1 MALHLFPWTGRQ
13 VHVGSMTRHLYVR
26 RDHERERPGAGRKST
41 QTQAGEGDTDSEV
54 CGFCSGEP
62 AAPVL
67 SPRLGTC
74 RHRHGRMHGD
84 QMEPQL
90 LALLFLPSPP
100 RGHISACTSELAFPI
115 HAMACLHGTAGLRPP
130 ELLLLLRRPSKN
142 KGMQHDGG
150 TERGIK
156 SGAPELVRETPR
168 QGYIPSS
175 IWPASFP
182 FLGDLGVFAAHD
194 GETDPLGQSAGATT
208 EPSRSVPRKREK
220 ERKTDCIL

>member
-84 QMEPQL
+84 QMEQQP
-90 LALLFLPSPP
+90 LALLFPSFTPTRP
-100 RGHISACTSELAFPI
+100 HLS
-115 HAMACLHGTAGLRPP
+115 LHERAGVSDPC
-130 ELLLLLRRPSKN
+130 N
-142 KGMQHDGG
+142 
-150 TERGIK
+150 
-156 SGAPELVRETPR
+156 
-168 QGYIPSS
+168 
-175 IWPASFP
+175 
-182 FLGDLGVFAAHD
+182 GV
-194 GETDPLGQSAGATT
+194 
-208 EPSRSVPRKREK
+208 PSRHGRSEAAGVTVIVASSVQKQRNAA
-220 ERKTDCIL
+220 